1 MNRDPIQYSR
11 LLVFLGLFPLLLLDL
26 FVGLPEGAFA
36 AIGAFII
43 VTAAVVHFYGNEPR
57 AGAGWLVFGASLG
70 FVTTVDVMASS
81 LYLVVFAILLLGGLV
96 LLGSQRIGGD
106 ENP

>member
-1 MNRDPIQYSR
+1 MKRDPIQYSR

-43 VTAAVVHFYGNEPR
+43 IAAAVVHFYGNELL

-70 FVTTVDVMASS
+70 FVATVDVTASG
-81 LYLVVFAILLLGGLV
+81 LYLIVFAILLLGGLV
-96 LLGSQRIGGD
+96 LLGSQRFGG
-106 ENP
+106 ENNS